1 MNNLSIKKWLLARAK
16 MNKASKLTKFNE
28 SFWRFVYYFAIW
40 TYGILILPEVFQ
52 TNIKKI

>member
-40 TYGILILPEVFQ
+40 TYGILILPEVF
-52 TNIKKI
+52 